1 MHPRSLPV
9 HDLTDRV
16 GVMKSNIKKK
26 GDTALSELAR
36 TYELVR
42 DELADRLDGL
52 AGRLDEIDASRLG
65 GRALSSAQKM
75 RSQIESRVR
84 PTPVRKRIPW
94 GLVVLGLSTLGIV
107 FLLYDRRRRDMIQG
121 RITQLGA
128 RTQGQVPAS
137 MKNGVTGAVDAV
149 MGRGRRGTALDEDQ
163 LKSEV
168 ESAIAGAG
176 EGGSLPDGLQIAVEG
191 RTVYL
196 RGTVESSIADQAAAR
211 AQQVEGVAAVVN
223 LTSTPQ
229 PGSVSSTRPSTT
241 PRRAGSA

>member
-1 MHPRSLPV
+1 
-9 HDLTDRV
+9 
-16 GVMKSNIKKK
+16 MKSNIKKR

-42 DELADRLDGL
+42 DELADRMDGL
-52 AGRLDEIDASRLG
+52 VDRLDEIDARRLG
-65 GRALSSAQKM
+65 GRAFSSAQKM
-75 RSQIESRVR
+75 RSQVESRVR

-94 GLVVLGLSTLGIV
+94 GLVMLGVATLGIA

-121 RITQLGA
+121 RITQIGA
-128 RTQGQVPAS
+128 RAQGQGAGS

-149 MGRGRRGTALDEDQ
+149 MGRGRRGTQLDEGQ
-163 LKSEV
+163 LKSDV

-176 EGGSLPDGLQIAVEG
+176 EGGGLPDGLQVAVEG

-196 RGTVESSIADQAAAR
+196 RGTVESSVADQAAAR

-223 LTSTPQ
+223 LTTAPQ
-229 PGSVSSTRPSTT
+229 PQAGSSTRPT
-241 PRRAGSA
+241 PTRRAGNA